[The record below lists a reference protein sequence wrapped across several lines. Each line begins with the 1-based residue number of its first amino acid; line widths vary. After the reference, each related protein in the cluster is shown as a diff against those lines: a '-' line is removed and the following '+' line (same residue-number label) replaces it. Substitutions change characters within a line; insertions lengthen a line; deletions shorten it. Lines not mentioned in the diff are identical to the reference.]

1 MWSAILITSLE
12 TFIVQGNI
20 TVKFVDGNIKQI
32 GQRGRASVVISLLE
46 KDLPKKLILNPELA
60 LGEAYTN
67 GTLAIENDDLFG
79 LLKILAL
86 NAKKQQNH
94 WLSKLVKLRQNA
106 FRRFF
111 QRNKI
116 SGAKLNV
123 AHHYDLSPELYEMF
137 LDKDLNYSCA
147 YFLSDKNTL
156 VEAQKNKKHHIAKKL
171 MLKPNI
177 NVLDIGCGWGG
188 MSLTLAR
195 EYEANVLGITLS
207 KEQKLVCEQR
217 ALEEGLSHKV
227 KFELLDYRED
237 VGKFDRIVSI
247 GMFEHV
253 GIPNYNRFWR
263 EVFQKLSDDGIGLI
277 HTIGRA
283 TPPGGTNPWIN
294 KYIFPGG
301 YIPAMSEVMGNV
313 EQNDLYVTDVEV
325 LRLHYAKTLKRWY
338 ENFRNNEREIKKIY
352 DEKFCRMWKYY
363 LIASEISFRYYQH
376 VVFQFQISKKI
387 ESLPLSRTYIYE

>member
-94 WLSKLVKLRQNA
+94 LLSKLVKLRQNA

-227 KFELLDYRED
+227 KFELMDYRED

>member
-67 GTLAIENDDLFG
+67 GTLVIENDDLFG

-227 KFELLDYRED
+227 KFELMDYRED

-387 ESLPLSRTYIYE
+387 GSLPLSRTYIYE

>member
-227 KFELLDYRED
+227 KFELMDYRED

-363 LIASEISFRYYQH
+363 LIASEISFRYYQY

>member
-67 GTLAIENDDLFG
+67 GTLVIENDDLFG

-156 VEAQKNKKHHIAKKL
+156 VEAQKNKKRHIAKKL

-227 KFELLDYRED
+227 KFELMDYRED

-376 VVFQFQISKKI
+376 VVFQFQISKEL
-387 ESLPLSRTYIYE
+387 ESLPLSRNYIYE

>member
-20 TVKFVDGNIKQI
+20 TVKFVDGTIKQI

-67 GTLAIENDDLFG
+67 GTLVIENDDLFG

-227 KFELLDYRED
+227 KFELMDYRED

>member
-227 KFELLDYRED
+227 KFELMDYRED

-277 HTIGRA
+277 HTIGRT

>member
-67 GTLAIENDDLFG
+67 GTLVIENDDLFG

-137 LDKDLNYSCA
+137 LDEDLNYSCA

-156 VEAQKNKKHHIAKKL
+156 VEAQKNKKHHIVKKL
-171 MLKPNI
+171 MLQPNI

-227 KFELLDYRED
+227 KFELMDYRED

-387 ESLPLSRTYIYE
+387 ESLPLSRAYIYE

>member
-67 GTLAIENDDLFG
+67 GTLVIENDDLFG

-227 KFELLDYRED
+227 KFELMDYRED

-387 ESLPLSRTYIYE
+387 ESLPLSRAYIYE

>member
-227 KFELLDYRED
+227 KFELMDYRED

>member
-67 GTLAIENDDLFG
+67 GTLVIENDDLFG
-79 LLKILAL
+79 LLKNLAL

-227 KFELLDYRED
+227 KFELMDYRED

-376 VVFQFQISKKI
+376 VVFQFQISKKL
-387 ESLPLSRTYIYE
+387 ESLPLSRKYIYE

>member
-227 KFELLDYRED
+227 KFELMDYRED

-387 ESLPLSRTYIYE
+387 ESLPLSRAYIYE

>member
-32 GQRGRASVVISLLE
+32 GQRGKASVVISLLE
-46 KDLPKKLILNPELA
+46 QDLPKKLILNPDLA

-67 GTLAIENDDLFG
+67 GTLLIENDDLFG

-94 WLSKLVKLRQNA
+94 WLSKLVKFRQNA

-156 VEAQKNKKHHIAKKL
+156 AEAQENKKHHIAKKL
-171 MLKPNI
+171 MLKPNM

-195 EYEANVLGITLS
+195 DYEANVLGITLS

-227 KFELLDYRED
+227 KFELMDYRED
-237 VGKFDRIVSI
+237 MGKFDRIVSI

-376 VVFQFQISKKI
+376 VVFQFQISKKL
-387 ESLPLSRTYIYE
+387 ESIPLSRTYLYE

>member
-1 MWSAILITSLE
+1 M
-12 TFIVQGNI
+12 
-20 TVKFVDGNIKQI
+20 
-32 GQRGRASVVISLLE
+32 
-46 KDLPKKLILNPELA
+46 
-60 LGEAYTN
+60 
-67 GTLAIENDDLFG
+67 
-79 LLKILAL
+79 
-86 NAKKQQNH
+86 
-94 WLSKLVKLRQNA
+94 
-106 FRRFF
+106 
-111 QRNKI
+111 
-116 SGAKLNV
+116 

-147 YFLSDKNTL
+147 YFLSEKNTL
-156 VEAQKNKKHHIAKKL
+156 VEAQENKKHHIAKKL
-171 MLKPNI
+171 MLKPNMK
-177 NVLDIGCGWGG
+177 VLDIGCGWGG

-195 EYEANVLGITLS
+195 EYEANVIGITLS

-217 ALEEGLSHKV
+217 ALDEGLSHKV
-227 KFELLDYRED
+227 KFELMDYRED

-376 VVFQFQISKKI
+376 VVFQFQISKKL

>member
-67 GTLAIENDDLFG
+67 GTLVIENDDLFG

-227 KFELLDYRED
+227 KFELMDYRED

-387 ESLPLSRTYIYE
+387 ESLPLSRTYIYA

>member
-67 GTLAIENDDLFG
+67 GTLVIENDDLFG

-171 MLKPNI
+171 MLTPNI

-227 KFELLDYRED
+227 KFELMDYRED

-277 HTIGRA
+277 HTIGRT

>member
-227 KFELLDYRED
+227 KFELMDYRED

-387 ESLPLSRTYIYE
+387 ESLPLSRKYIYE

>member
-67 GTLAIENDDLFG
+67 GTLVIENDDLFG

-227 KFELLDYRED
+227 KFELMDYRED